1 MNQLI
6 LRRKIPKSII
16 CYDLTISSTAFS
28 ETTQAQP
35 TAASSAN
42 ASPSATTSGTGWG
55 VLDDFLG
62 ADSSSTTASNVEV
75 ETKKSTASRKPQPT
89 GEELRAR
96 LNADLEN
103 WQSKFATAADKGA
116 EDLETRVAEITER
129 QIQNGVH
136 GHGSALIVQL
146 EETAESTVS
155 SFKTFIQKTVKSLP
169 ENPTEDDLES
179 AYEKCVAKTRELGLT
194 VKERAQAVRSWKATY
209 DTETDSLV
217 RAAVSSTVEVLEK
230 IYGLGL
236 QEVGMRWAW
245 LDGVTYKDWQKYH
258 KLRNTLTEWQA
269 EVEAVGTRH
278 EGLNAAHVEATKLE
292 DKAMSTASTMVGEL
306 VRLKDVSK
314 WKIWAE
320 DASDDFSDKKVPVRA
335 YNAAQQVVKNAQ
347 DASSKA
353 SEAIVGSETPTPE
366 SIASAVKQSVS
377 DVSSKASEA
386 IVGSETPATE
396 SVASAMK
403 QSASDASSKLSDAI
417 IGSET
422 PVTESVASAV
432 KSQAS
437 QASSMASEA
446 VQAGESAAS
455 KAPKKVF
462 GGVMAQ
468 VVVEAKEPVFDQP
481 FDDDEETY
489 SEKVNSMVAE
499 AGDRASELSRA
510 ISEALMGP
518 TKTQGTAESVTSL
531 ASEEYAKAL
540 AAASSVL
547 YGTEQHTLESATSVA
562 SAKFAQAVT
571 A

>member
-1 MNQLI
+1 LSQHNR
-6 LRRKIPKSII
+6 RRKKSKPTI
-16 CYDLTISSTAFS
+16 YATLTISRTAFS
-28 ETTQAQP
+28 ETAQAQS
-35 TAASSAN
+35 TVVSSATT
-42 ASPSATTSGTGWG
+42 SPSATSSGSGWG
-55 VLDDFLG
+55 ILDDFLG
-62 ADSSSTTASNVEV
+62 ADSSSTTASNVQV
-75 ETKKSTASRKPQPT
+75 ETKTSTASKRPQPT
-89 GEELRAR
+89 GEELRER
-96 LNADLEN
+96 LNEDLRN
-103 WQSKFATAADKGA
+103 WQSKFATAADKGS

-129 QIQNGVH
+129 QVENGVH
-136 GHGSALIVQL
+136 GHGAALVVQL
-146 EETAESTVS
+146 EETASSTVS
-155 SFKTFIQKTVKSLP
+155 SFKKFIQKTVKSLP
-169 ENPTEDDLES
+169 EDPTEEDLES
-179 AYEKCVAKTRELGLT
+179 AYEKCVAKTRDLGLS
-194 VKERAQAVRSWKATY
+194 VKERAQAVRSWKAAY
-209 DTETDSLV
+209 DQETDSLV

-245 LDGVTYKDWQKYH
+245 LDGVTYKDWQRYH

-278 EGLNAAHVEATKLE
+278 AGLKLAHEEATKLE
-292 DKAMSTASTMVGEL
+292 DKAMSTASTMVSEL
-306 VRLKDVSK
+306 VRLKDVSR

-335 YNAAQQVVKNAQ
+335 YNAARKVVKNAQ

-353 SEAIVGSETPTPE
+353 SEAIVGSETPATE

-377 DVSSKASEA
+377 DLSSKASDA
-386 IVGSETPATE
+386 VVGSETPATE
-396 SVASAMK
+396 SVASAVK
-403 QSASDASSKLSDAI
+403 QSVSDASSKLSDAV

-422 PVTESVASAV
+422 PVTESIASAV

-446 VQAGESAAS
+446 VHAGESAAAE
-455 KAPKKVF
+455 APKKVF

-468 VVVEAKEPVFDQP
+468 VMVEAKQPVFDEP
-481 FDDDEETY
+481 LDDDEETY
-489 SEKVNSMVAE
+489 SEKVNSMVSE

-510 ISEALMGP
+510 ISEALLGP
-518 TKTQGTAESVTSL
+518 TRTQGTVESVTSL

-547 YGTEQHTLESATSVA
+547 YGTEQQSVESATSVA

>member
-1 MNQLI
+1 LSQRSR
-6 LRRKIPKSII
+6 RRKTPNFII
-16 CYDLTISSTAFS
+16 YSKLTISSSAFS
-28 ETTQAQP
+28 ETAHAQS
-35 TAASSAN
+35 TVASSAT
-42 ASPSATTSGTGWG
+42 ASPSATASGSGWG

-62 ADSSSTTASNVEV
+62 ADSSSATGSNIDVG
-75 ETKKSTASRKPQPT
+75 TKTSTESKRPQPT
-89 GEELRAR
+89 GEELRER
-96 LNADLEN
+96 LNEDLRS

-136 GHGSALIVQL
+136 GHGAALIVQL

-155 SFKTFIQKTVKSLP
+155 SFKTFIQKTVKALP
-169 ENPTEDDLES
+169 ENPTEEDYES
-179 AYEKCVAKTRELGLT
+179 AYEKCVAKTRDLGLS

-209 DTETDSLV
+209 DVETDSLV

-245 LDGVTYKDWQKYH
+245 LDGVTYQDWQKYH

-278 EGLNAAHVEATKLE
+278 EGLKVAHDEATKLE
-292 DKAMSTASTMVGEL
+292 DKAMSTASTMVSEL

-320 DASDDFSDKKVPVRA
+320 DASNDFSNKKVPVKA
-335 YNAAQQVVKNAQ
+335 YNAAQQVIKNAQ

-353 SEAIVGSETPTPE
+353 SEAVVGSETPATE

-377 DVSSKASEA
+377 VVSSRASEA
-386 IVGSETPATE
+386 VVGSETPATE
-396 SVASAMK
+396 SVASAIK
-403 QSASDASSKLSDAI
+403 QSASDASSKISDAI

-422 PVTESVASAV
+422 PVTESIASAV

-462 GGVMAQ
+462 GGVNAQ
-468 VVVEAKEPVFDQP
+468 VVVEAREPVFDQP
-481 FDDDEETY
+481 LDDDEETY
-489 SEKVNSMVAE
+489 SEKVNSMVSE

-510 ISEALMGP
+510 ISEALMGR
-518 TKTQGTAESVTSL
+518 TRTQGTVESVTSL

-547 YGTEQHTLESATSVA
+547 YGTEQQTLESATSVA
-562 SAKFAQAVT
+562 SLKFAQAVT